1 MQYSSSV
8 QMAWQIAA
16 WETSSVSLQF
26 IEKEAIVIGILSL
39 EKVVTG
45 NPQDLGLDQSNWHQ
59 IKIEY
64 AAICEAF
71 QPFGLNIT
79 SLRRSLREALV
90 KGNFHQTDGVVH
102 RSDEC
107 RKCFQEAEIL
117 AGTVG
122 ELTSLHLLAII
133 VSAPDEKLCQLF
145 KDAGI
150 ATEDLKVRLVELA
163 GRPIEVPA
171 GEPGTDDKKKKSY
184 LERFGRDLT
193 QEARDGKLFPFIG
206 RKKEL
211 GQVINTLARSS
222 KNNPVLVGEP
232 GVGKTAVVEAL
243 ALQIATGTIPSFLA
257 DKKIIELNMGVLVA
271 GTLYRGEFE
280 ERLTRIIEEAKADA
294 SVILF
299 IDELHTLVGAGRA
312 GGSLDAANILK
323 PALARGELKCIGA
336 TTIVEYRKHIEKDA
350 ALERRFETIS
360 IEEPSRS
367 ECIEMLQGLRQK
379 LMDFHHVQI
388 TDEAIESA
396 VDLSERFDSEH
407 RLPDKAIDLLDRA
420 SAKVRASIKFDD
432 SEQSDPQVINDNSI
446 AEVLS
451 ETTGIPVEVI
461 TGHLAGNFRNHLV
474 RMGDRLNKHI
484 VGQSE
489 VIDRITQRLVMS
501 YSGISKRNGPLAV
514 LLLLGPSGVGKT
526 ELAKQLAMELFG
538 SDNSLIRLDMSEYK
552 EEHSIS
558 KLIGS
563 PPGYVGY
570 EEEGQLTGKLRTR
583 PYSVLL
589 LDEVEKAHPRVFDL
603 FLQVFDEGRLTD
615 SKGRKIDATNC
626 IVVMTSNI
634 KISKSR
640 KLGFGSQESVE
651 QLDEIPELK
660 DYFRPELLNR
670 IDEQIVFR
678 TLDRNNML
686 EIVGLAITDLQSRI
700 ADRYK
705 VTLGISDDVKA
716 FIVDN
721 EPYKDKGVRG
731 LRRAFE
737 RLLEAPLG
745 TFLLSAEQ
753 SLQPISIHLNA
764 GTISIK
770 FI

>member
-1 MQYSSSV
+1 M
-8 QMAWQIAA
+8 
-16 WETSSVSLQF
+16 
-26 IEKEAIVIGILSL
+26 
-39 EKVVTG
+39 
-45 NPQDLGLDQSNWHQ
+45 
-59 IKIEY
+59 
-64 AAICEAF
+64 
-71 QPFGLNIT
+71 
-79 SLRRSLREALV
+79 
-90 KGNFHQTDGVVH
+90 
-102 RSDEC
+102 
-107 RKCFQEAEIL
+107 
-117 AGTVG
+117 
-122 ELTSLHLLAII
+122 
-133 VSAPDEKLCQLF
+133 
-145 KDAGI
+145 
-150 ATEDLKVRLVELA
+150 
-163 GRPIEVPA
+163 
-171 GEPGTDDKKKKSY
+171 
-184 LERFGRDLT
+184 
-193 QEARDGKLFPFIG
+193 
-206 RKKEL
+206 
-211 GQVINTLARSS
+211 
-222 KNNPVLVGEP
+222 
-232 GVGKTAVVEAL
+232 
-243 ALQIATGTIPSFLA
+243 
-257 DKKIIELNMGVLVA
+257 
-271 GTLYRGEFE
+271 
-280 ERLTRIIEEAKADA
+280 
-294 SVILF
+294 
-299 IDELHTLVGAGRA
+299 
-312 GGSLDAANILK
+312 
-323 PALARGELKCIGA
+323 
-336 TTIVEYRKHIEKDA
+336 
-350 ALERRFETIS
+350 ERRFETIS

-432 SEQSDPQVINDNSI
+432 SEQRDPQLITDNSI

-484 VGQSE
+484 LGQSE

-526 ELAKQLAMELFG
+526 ELAKQLALELFG

-634 KISKSR
+634 KISKSH

-651 QLDEIPELK
+651 QLDDIPELK
-660 DYFRPELLNR
+660 EYFRPELLNR

-705 VTLGISDDVKA
+705 VNLEIADDVKA

-731 LRRAFE
+731 LRRTFE

-753 SLQPISIHLNA
+753 SLQPISIHMIA
-764 GTISIK
+764 GSISIK
-770 FI
+770 YI

>member
-1 MQYSSSV
+1 MQYSSSL
-8 QMAWQIAA
+8 QMAWQVAA
-16 WETSSVSLQF
+16 WEASAASLPF
-26 IEKEAIVIGILSL
+26 IEKETLVIGILSL
-39 EKVVTG
+39 EKVVSG
-45 NPQDLGLDQSNWHQ
+45 NPQDLGIDQLNWHQ
-59 IKIEY
+59 IKNEY
-64 AAICEAF
+64 SALREAF
-71 QPFGLNIT
+71 HPFSLNVT
-79 SLRRSLREALV
+79 SLRRSLREALGT
-90 KGNFHQTDGVVH
+90 GNNKPTDGVIH
-102 RSDEC
+102 RSEEC
-107 RKCFQEAEIL
+107 KECFKNAESL
-117 AGTVG
+117 AGSVT
-122 ELTSLHLLAII
+122 ELTTLHLLASI
-133 VSAPDEKLCQLF
+133 VSDPGDKIGRVF
-145 KDAGI
+145 KEAGVSV
-150 ATEDLKVRLVELA
+150 EDLKVRLVDLA
-163 GRPIEVPA
+163 GRPLEVPS
-171 GEPGTDDKKKKSY
+171 GDSVKDDAKKKSY
-184 LERFGRDLT
+184 LEKFGRDLT
-193 QEARDGKLFPFIG
+193 QEAREGKLFPVIG

-243 ALQIATGTIPSFLA
+243 AVQITNGAVPSFLS

-280 ERLTRIIEEAKADA
+280 ERLTRIIEEAKAD
-294 SVILF
+294 STVILF

-336 TTIVEYRKHIEKDA
+336 TTISEYRKHIEKDA

-367 ECIEMLQGLRQK
+367 ECIEMLQGLRPK
-379 LMDFHHVQI
+379 LMDFHGVQI
-388 TDEAIESA
+388 TDEAIASA
-396 VDLSERFDSEH
+396 IDLSERFDSDH

-420 SAKVRASIKFDD
+420 SACIRASITLEG
-432 SEQSDPQVINDNSI
+432 SEQNTPQEITEDSI
-446 AEVLS
+446 AKVLS

-461 TGHLAGNFRNHLV
+461 TGHLAGNFKNHLL
-474 RMGDRLNKHI
+474 RMGDRLKKYI
-484 VGQSE
+484 VGQTE
-489 VIDRITQRLVMS
+489 AIDRITQRLVMS

-526 ELAKQLAMELFG
+526 ELAKQLALELFG

-552 EEHSIS
+552 EEHSVS

-563 PPGYVGY
+563 PPGYVGS
-570 EEEGQLTGKLRTR
+570 EDEGQLTGKLRTK

-640 KLGFGSQESVE
+640 KLGFGSQESAG
-651 QLDEIPELK
+651 QQDDIQELK
-660 DYFRPELLNR
+660 EYFRPELLNR

-678 TLDRNNML
+678 TLDRTNML
-686 EIVGLAITDLQSRI
+686 EIVGLAISDLQSRVLE
-700 ADRYK
+700 RYQ
-705 VTLGISDDVKA
+705 VVLDVSDDVKG

-721 EPYKDKGVRG
+721 EPYADKGVRG
-731 LRRAFE
+731 LRRTIE
-737 RLLEAPLG
+737 RLIEAPLG
-745 TFLLSAEQ
+745 SFLLSTER
-753 SLQPISIHLNA
+753 SLQPISIHLDS
-764 GTISIK
+764 GSIY
-770 FI
+770 IN